1 MGSIANRPSQDELDR
16 LRMEAAALVER
27 VGDER
32 IVARFFIA
40 ESFLPFWLGSVTK
53 PDVSQF
59 DAAETAA
66 TRALSI
72 AERLDDAR
80 LQSAARDGLAA
91 VQTLRGQARAALK
104 TNYPRLALEDRVD
117 LLERMDA
124 YGVITWAHCWLGE
137 LDDAARVSAAGLA
150 LLQPGQVPAWAL
162 HVVAWRAYALALR
175 GFAAAFGV
183 AHARGAEAAAERY
196 REAIEEI
203 ERAFIARQG
212 PRQERY
218 LAFVRDDAHAMHAAI
233 AERFPYD
240 HRVIEL
246 WERLYARLADLAY
259 AVDADLA
266 QRVIAFAV
274 RYEYR
279 ALEASARR
287 AFGVGADDQAELRR
301 ALEIFDAIGAVPYS
315 ARTRCEL
322 AQRTGDR
329 MMFDAG
335 ARVLDGLGDVDQ
347 LRRYEDLFGR

>member
-1 MGSIANRPSQDELDR
+1 
-16 LRMEAAALVER
+16 
-27 VGDER
+27 
-32 IVARFFIA
+32 
-40 ESFLPFWLGSVTK
+40 
-53 PDVSQF
+53 
-59 DAAETAA
+59 
-66 TRALSI
+66 
-72 AERLDDAR
+72 
-80 LQSAARDGLAA
+80 
-91 VQTLRGQARAALK
+91 
-104 TNYPRLALEDRVD
+104 
-117 LLERMDA
+117 MDA

-162 HVVAWRAYALALR
+162 HVVAWRAYALALRGDWDQAAAAGERALMLWEESGRLTAGYALR